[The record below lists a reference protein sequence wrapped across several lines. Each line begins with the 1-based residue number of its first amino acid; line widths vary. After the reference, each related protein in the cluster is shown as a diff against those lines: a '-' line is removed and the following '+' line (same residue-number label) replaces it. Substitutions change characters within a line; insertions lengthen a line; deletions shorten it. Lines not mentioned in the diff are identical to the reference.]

1 MAEVRRIMA
10 TYLCTIEVFRN
21 IHWNL
26 SVEKLVELAVS
37 RGEGVYSAHKA
48 LVTNQKRT
56 GRSPND
62 KFIVDEPPM
71 FCDVNWGDVNVST
84 DMATFTKMRSKV
96 IDYLSVSGRLVC
108 SRPVLR
114 CR

>member
-1 MAEVRRIMA
+1 MADLLGSQLRDLSVHGVK
-10 TYLCTIEVFRN
+10 CSGN

-26 SVEKLVELAVS
+26 PVEELVEMAVS

-48 LVTNQKRT
+48 LVTETGERT

-62 KFIVDEPPM
+62 KFIVDEPSTSS
-71 FCDVNWGDVNVST
+71 DVNWGDVNVST

-96 IDYLSVSGRLVC
+96 VDYLSNQEDLFVQDL
-108 SRPVLR
+108 
-114 CR
+114 